1 MAQTDIAQDLPAVA
15 DTPLVD
21 VSTID
26 YDADYPEAEDIV
38 RRYAT
43 AALNHY
49 YAHGTPAVISDIAG
63 RVGEVSGTVH
73 GRLSQLGITIID
85 LHDAAGV
92 PRRSDIVA
100 QVVHDYLDHIGLDR
114 AIVRTRRLKRYTKL
128 SGTSVG
134 LGLQELESNKDGCAD
149 RAVVGDL
156 SIGREA
162 NTDIPTW
169 IADRQSGGGQ

>member
-15 DTPLVD
+15 DNPLVD

-26 YDADYPEAEDIV
+26 YDADYPDAEDIV

-43 AALNHY
+43 AVLKQYH
-49 YAHGTPAVISDIAG
+49 AHGTPAVISDIAS
-63 RVGEVSGTVH
+63 RAGESSGTVH
-73 GRLSQLGITIID
+73 ARLSQLGISIVD
-85 LHDAAGV
+85 LHDSVGV

-100 QVVHDYLDHIGLDR
+100 QVVHDYLDHIGVDR
-114 AIVRTRRLKRYTKL
+114 AIVRTRRLKRHTKL
-128 SGTSVG
+128 NGTSVG
-134 LGLQELESNKDGCAD
+134 LGLKELEANKDGCAD

-169 IADRQSGGGQ
+169 IANRQSEGGQ

>member
-1 MAQTDIAQDLPAVA
+1 MAQTDIAQDLPAVT
-15 DTPLVD
+15 DTPLID
-21 VSTID
+21 VSIID

-49 YAHGTPAVISDIAG
+49 YVHGTPAVTSDIAS
-63 RVGEVSGTVH
+63 RAGEVSGTVH
-73 GRLSQLGITIID
+73 ARLSQLGITIID

-128 SGTSVG
+128 NGTSVG
-134 LGLQELESNKDGCAD
+134 LGLQELEANKNGSAD

-169 IADRQSGGGQ
+169 IADRQSEGGQ